1 MPAPCESALPTLRDI
16 LARVHLRLI
25 LFAVIL
31 ATASLLVSGALV
43 IRNYSQRNLD
53 LLAHT
58 IGYTVEPALVFGD
71 DQAVREGM
79 IKVGGVVGIDHIEVF
94 DPAGRLVADW
104 HRGHT
109 GMPQWLAHRANAVI
123 WPHPSV
129 DRIER
134 GGTAIGEVRVF
145 GNSGGLVRYAI
156 SGAIIALCCLALTVI
171 ATRILA
177 RRLQQDVIEPL
188 GAVGTVAHMVRSERA
203 FGRRVPPSGIAEID
217 HFAQDFNALL
227 SELEGWH
234 AGLTSENAE
243 LARLATH
250 DPLTGLGNRAL
261 FERMVG
267 EAIGQAVRSGASF
280 AVLFLDVDGFK
291 AINDQ
296 HGHDAGDAAL
306 REVAERL
313 RASVRHV
320 DSAFRMGGDEFAV
333 LLGPLFNRA
342 HVDAVIE
349 RIELAM
355 GQPLLI
361 PGFGDASLGLSIGVA
376 LYPDDGVSPQDLL
389 RRADAKMYK
398 HKHDRRT
405 NFEGGMNDA

>member
-1 MPAPCESALPTLRDI
+1 MAIRPTGRLQPDPGSRPPPGSRGAAQPPHHPFEAD
-16 LARVHLRLI
+16 ARR
-25 LFAVIL
+25 
-31 ATASLLVSGALV
+31 
-43 IRNYSQRNLD
+43 QRQQQRVAAGDAAGRHVARQRAFVLQ
-53 LLAHT
+53 
-58 IGYTVEPALVFGD
+58 EPAHAAREAE
-71 DQAVREGM
+71 QALDV
-79 IKVGGVVGIDHIEVF
+79 
-94 DPAGRLVADW
+94 
-104 HRGHT
+104 
-109 GMPQWLAHRANAVI
+109 
-123 WPHPSV
+123 
-129 DRIER
+129 
-134 GGTAIGEVRVF
+134 GEVEHFDRAQRHEPDER
-145 GNSGGLVRYAI
+145 SDA
-156 SGAIIALCCLALTVI
+156 
-171 ATRILA
+171 
-177 RRLQQDVIEPL
+177 QPL